1 MGVEDHF
8 DSCLHRFNGYDRG
21 MLPRRYWFK
30 ITQSILK
37 AKADATK
44 NWFNVKMQI
53 SEDYHF
59 DKRAIFYWA
68 KLVTEEL
75 SEEMRYKELIKTI
88 SINILDC
95 NFIPDTTDAHR
106 CYNNQH
112 RYWQR

>member
-44 NWFNVKMQI
+44 NGWRRDQSSRGHGVAGLLVLVILVK
-53 SEDYHF
+53 
-59 DKRAIFYWA
+59 K
-68 KLVTEEL
+68 K
-75 SEEMRYKELIKTI
+75 
-88 SINILDC
+88 
-95 NFIPDTTDAHR
+95 AHLLKDGLFS
-106 CYNNQH
+106 
-112 RYWQR
+112 